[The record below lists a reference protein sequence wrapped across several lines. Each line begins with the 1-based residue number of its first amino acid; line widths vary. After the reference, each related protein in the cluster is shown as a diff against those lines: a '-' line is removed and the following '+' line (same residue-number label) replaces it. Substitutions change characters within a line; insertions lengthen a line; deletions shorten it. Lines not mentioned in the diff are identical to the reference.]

1 MWVQAGCMAVSTFL
15 MLQLN
20 SINALLRIYSR
31 MVSCMFLVLSCMVC
45 YLFPSVEGGMTQMF
59 FIATYL
65 TLFSSYQDQ
74 NSPGI
79 TFYGFLCFGLAS
91 LASVHV
97 LFLLP
102 VLWVLMMTNLQSL
115 SWRTFLA
122 SVIGVS
128 LPYLVAFCWGVFQ
141 QDLQFIYDHFL
152 PLADLH
158 TPFNLSVLTGSQKI
172 SIAVLIVLGTIS
184 TIHFWQNSYLDK
196 YRIRML
202 YGLFIRMD
210 VVVLFLIFLQ
220 PQYYDPL
227 MQLAIVN
234 TAPLIA
240 HFFTLSNSRVSNI
253 TFIVSCI
260 AILTFTAYNIW
271 MSSPVF

>member
-1 MWVQAGCMAVSTFL
+1 MAVSTFL

-31 MVSCMFLVLSCMVC
+31 MISCMFLVLSCMAC

-65 TLFSSYQDQ
+65 TLFNSYQDQ
-74 NSPGI
+74 NAPGI

-122 SVIGVS
+122 SVIGVA

-184 TIHFWQNSYLDK
+184 TIHFWQNSFLDK

-271 MSSPVF
+271 MSSPIF

>member
-1 MWVQAGCMAVSTFL
+1 MAVSTFL

-31 MVSCMFLVLSCMVC
+31 MVSCMFLVLSCMAC
-45 YLFPSVEGGMTQMF
+45 YLFPSVEGGITQMF

-74 NSPGI
+74 NAPGI

-122 SVIGVS
+122 SVIGVA

-141 QDLQFIYDHFL
+141 QDLQFINDHFL
-152 PLADLH
+152 PLADLYM
-158 TPFNLSVLTGSQKI
+158 PFNLSVLTGSQKI

-184 TIHFWQNSYLDK
+184 TIHFWQNGYLDK

-210 VVVLFLIFLQ
+210 GVVLFLIFLQ

-227 MQLAIVN
+227 MRLAIVN

-271 MSSPVF
+271 MSSPIF